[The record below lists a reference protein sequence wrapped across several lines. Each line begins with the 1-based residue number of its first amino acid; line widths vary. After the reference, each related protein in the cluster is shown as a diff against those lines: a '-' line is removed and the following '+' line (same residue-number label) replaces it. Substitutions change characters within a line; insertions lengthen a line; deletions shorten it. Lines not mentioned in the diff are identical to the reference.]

1 MQDLALQQTQLQHE
15 LQKVQQ
21 ERDSNRA
28 RLLSYIY
35 NGIDK
40 IFLYYIYFIQKYKEV
55 SLNEIEKNCFSKL
68 QLLTYQ

>member
-35 NGIDK
+35 NGISK
-40 IFLYYIYFIQKYKEV
+40 IFLYYIYFMQKYKEI
-55 SLNEIEKNCFSKL
+55 SPNKIEKSFLSKI
-68 QLLTYQ
+68 QLLTCQ